1 MDYYGFMSRPLR
13 QLFALALLALGAAH
27 STFAASPTANEPN
40 NSGLD
45 RDLFYE
51 LLVGELSA
59 QAGDNSAAYALLLDA
74 ARKSNAPRLYQ
85 RAVELALGARSGESA
100 LDAARAWNNA
110 FPASP
115 EANRYLLQIL
125 IGMNRIADIQEPL
138 KRHLSHLSAPERTM
152 VINLLP
158 RYFAR
163 ATDKNLVATVVEQA
177 LANELKDHTTG
188 AAAWSTVGLLRLQAG
203 DSGGAMEASRR
214 AAALNTKA
222 EEPAYLALGLMGPK
236 NPAAETLVL
245 KYLAGRASPELR
257 MTYVRNLLD
266 LQRNGDAYAQAQIVT
281 RDWPDFAEGWLVQG
295 SLELQNQKLAQSET
309 SLKTYLARA
318 STTDTAAPGVE
329 MGRGIVQAYFLL
341 AQIAEQTQRL
351 EQAQTYLQ
359 RIDSPKDALRVA
371 SRQAAILARQG
382 KLDQARA
389 VIRKV
394 PELQVEDER
403 AKISAEVQLLRENRQ
418 YLPAYQLLVD
428 ALARYPQDSELLY
441 DQAMLAEKVGNSAE
455 MERLLRQLIEIK
467 PDFHHAYNALGF
479 SLAERNIRLGEARTL
494 IAKALELAPN
504 DPFIVDS
511 MAWVEF
517 RSGNATE
524 ALKLLQG
531 AFESRPDAEIAAHM
545 GEVLWTTGQREQA
558 LAIWKKGAEL
568 NPDNETLLE
577 TTERLQSKK

>member
-1 MDYYGFMSRPLR
+1 
-13 QLFALALLALGAAH
+13 
-27 STFAASPTANEPN
+27 
-40 NSGLD
+40 
-45 RDLFYE
+45 
-51 LLVGELSA
+51 
-59 QAGDNSAAYALLLDA
+59 
-74 ARKSNAPRLYQ
+74 
-85 RAVELALGARSGESA
+85 
-100 LDAARAWNNA
+100 
-110 FPASP
+110 
-115 EANRYLLQIL
+115 
-125 IGMNRIADIQEPL
+125 
-138 KRHLSHLSAPERTM
+138 
-152 VINLLP
+152 
-158 RYFAR
+158 
-163 ATDKNLVATVVEQA
+163 
-177 LANELKDHTTG
+177 
-188 AAAWSTVGLLRLQAG
+188 
-203 DSGGAMEASRR
+203 
-214 AAALNTKA
+214 
-222 EEPAYLALGLMGPK
+222 
-236 NPAAETLVL
+236 
-245 KYLAGRASPELR
+245 
-257 MTYVRNLLD
+257 
-266 LQRNGDAYAQAQIVT
+266 
-281 RDWPDFAEGWLVQG
+281 
-295 SLELQNQKLAQSET
+295 
-309 SLKTYLARA
+309 
-318 STTDTAAPGVE
+318 

-577 TTERLQSKK
+577 TTERLQSKQ